1 MIFSV
6 NLMAVL
12 SSLANVGKFRPTFFG
27 TVVQAFEAL
36 HGIPFS
42 CYIIFC
48 AMWRKKTSSDWFD
61 LSSYERWI
69 WYWCQRIP
77 PLPTQKDIS
86 SKKRRFYLVF
96 CKFLKK
102 KATFLLYFKRGSVE
116 KWTHILPIL
125 LRDKPESYWLF
136 FIYISPFLVFVGTAN
151 PQSLVCF

>member
-1 MIFSV
+1 MKDEYGID
-6 NLMAVL
+6 
-12 SSLANVGKFRPTFFG
+12 AN
-27 TVVQAFEAL
+27 A
-36 HGIPFS
+36 S
-42 CYIIFC
+42 
-48 AMWRKKTSSDWFD
+48 
-61 LSSYERWI
+61 
-69 WYWCQRIP
+69 P

-102 KATFLLYFKRGSVE
+102 TTFLLYFKRGSVE

-136 FIYISPFLVFVGTAN
+136 FIYISPFLVFIGTAN